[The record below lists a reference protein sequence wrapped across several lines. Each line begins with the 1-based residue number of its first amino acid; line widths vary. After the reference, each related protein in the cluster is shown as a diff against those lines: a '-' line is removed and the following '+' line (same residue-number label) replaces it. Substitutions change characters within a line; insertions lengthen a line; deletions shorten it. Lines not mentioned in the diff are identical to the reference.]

1 MEGIQQWKGRSM
13 KDTLMK
19 LVGFKNETRKKN
31 IDRQAPMAV
40 DLNSTFVYQT
50 GADVQRTWRKFG
62 WTPPTE
68 YRSDYEFAKN
78 RDGQ

>member
-1 MEGIQQWKGRSM
+1 M

-19 LVGFKNETRKKN
+19 LVGFKNETRKKK

-50 GADVQRTWRKFG
+50 GSDVQRTWSKYG

>member
-1 MEGIQQWKGRSM
+1 M

-19 LVGFKNETRKKN
+19 LVGFKNETRKKK
-31 IDRQAPMAV
+31 IDRQAPMAI
-40 DLNSTFVYQT
+40 DINSTFVYQT
-50 GADVQRTWRKFG
+50 GADVQRTWRKYG

-78 RDGQ
+78 RDTQ

>member
-1 MEGIQQWKGRSM
+1 M

-19 LVGFKNETRKKN
+19 LVGFKNETRKKK

>member
-1 MEGIQQWKGRSM
+1 VERIQQWKGRGM
-13 KDTLMK
+13 KETLMK
-19 LVGFKNETRKKN
+19 LVGFKNETLKKKV
-31 IDRQAPMAV
+31 DKPSPMAV

-50 GADVQRTWRKFG
+50 GADVQKTWRKFG

-78 RDGQ
+78 RDTQ

>member
-1 MEGIQQWKGRSM
+1 M

-19 LVGFKNETRKKN
+19 LVGFKNETRKKK
-31 IDRQAPMAV
+31 IDRQAPMAI
-40 DLNSTFVYQT
+40 DINSTFVYQT
-50 GADVQRTWRKFG
+50 GADVQRTWRKYG

-68 YRSDYEFAKN
+68 YRSDYEFSKN

>member
-1 MEGIQQWKGRSM
+1 M

-19 LVGFKNETRKKN
+19 LVGFKNETRKKKVEKP
-31 IDRQAPMAV
+31 APMAL
-40 DLNSTFVYQT
+40 DKDSTFVYQS
-50 GADVQRTWRKFG
+50 GSDVQKTWRKYG

-78 RDGQ
+78 RESV